1 MNDTEYNKN
10 DAPEKVSSAD
20 NRKTKFLDRIIKF
33 YTAKVHIVM
42 IIVELVV
49 GSVELNYGVT
59 YNNQCPI
66 QQMIGPFLITHG
78 ATTIFSGLLILLAV
92 VDARIVYVRSK
103 KTTARLIIFILF
115 LIMVILNMFFFA
127 WFVAG
132 NIWVFGAKA
141 NGVQGTD
148 STNLTTYCQP
158 DMYRAAIV
166 LIIARYIVIPI
177 VIIISIA
184 VHFCKSSKGQ
194 IS

>member
-1 MNDTEYNKN
+1 MNDTPK
-10 DAPEKVSSAD
+10 KVSPGD
-20 NRKTKFLDRIIKF
+20 DRKTKFLDRIIKF
-33 YTAKVHIVM
+33 YTAKVHVVM
-42 IIVELVV
+42 IIVDLVV
-49 GSVELNYGVT
+49 GSVELSYGVT

-78 ATTIFSGLLILLAV
+78 ATTIFSGLLIILAV
-92 VDARIVYVRSK
+92 VDARIIYVHSDKIR
-103 KTTARLIIFILF
+103 ARLIIFILF
-115 LIMVILNMFFFA
+115 VIMVILNIFFFA

-148 STNLTTYCQP
+148 PTNFATYCQP

-166 LIIARYIVIPI
+166 LIVARYIVIPI

-184 VHFCKSSKGQ
+184 VHCCKSSK
-194 IS
+194 